1 MNSLTYMKSKCSKCK
16 KEWSATMYD
25 FNVKTG
31 DIYKTCGS
39 CRDKQQEYYGEN
51 RPEIL
56 HNDMIRRIKKKKLED
71 EKQ

>member
-1 MNSLTYMKSKCSKCK
+1 MNSLTYIKSKCSQCK

-39 CRDKQQEYYGEN
+39 CRAKQNEYRDEN
-51 RPEIL
+51 RPMMR
-56 HNDMIRRIKKKKLED
+56 HNDMIRRIKKNKLED